1 MMRLLFLFCLII
13 SGIHALFGANPAPN
27 LQFTVE
33 IDSIHHIDCLSPK
46 GYLSLRA
53 SGGTAP
59 YSFQWSNGN
68 DTFFDDDLEAGAV
81 EIFVYDSDGNVVS
94 LLVDIQEDRV
104 SPFASAGTDFN
115 LLCSTSTATLSG
127 SGSAGM
133 EFRYLWTGFSGG
145 VIQSGANT
153 LTPVIRHTGGFSLR
167 VTNVENGCFST
178 DTVFVS
184 ATHQAPS
191 VTATGGT
198 FNCIQTTVTLSSTYP
213 QQNVVW
219 WWTGPNG
226 FVSYDPNPQVGVT
239 GVFVF
244 RATDTVTTCMNTAN
258 ALVYADTMK
267 PVFVPVGGT
276 VTCSQPSVTIQGA
289 ATPANCTFFWKGP
302 PNFTSTL
309 QNPTVFNS
317 GLFRV
322 TVTNPSNGCARN
334 TVADIDEDLVPPGA
348 SAGVSGELTC
358 LNASAQLSGSSN
370 TGMVNY
376 LWTGPNGFT
385 SNSQNPVVTI
395 AGNYQLRVTD
405 PANGCTSV
413 ATVAVV
419 SNTAPPG
426 ASATGAVRTCAV
438 PNPVITAN
446 SPTQGVTYHWIGPGL
461 NTFQQNPAV
470 SNNGT
475 YFVTVTN
482 PANGCTSTASAVVTQ
497 NTTQPT
503 LTTTSATINCYNPSP
518 QISASSQTQGAT
530 FSWTGP
536 NGFTSGVSSPNV
548 SVSGFYYVTVT
559 NPANGCT
566 NSVNV
571 WVPENFNAPIV
582 FAGTDRVI
590 NCLFP
595 TILAN
600 PVGTSTGNFIT
611 YSWTT
616 WNGLILDGANT
627 LFARFGEPGSYTL
640 KVTNTISG
648 CFRLDSMTVTENPP
662 VEIQTS
668 VQTQVTCNGAAT
680 GVARV
685 TAQGGSGTFY
695 YNWSSGSTAATAT
708 GLSAGVY
715 TVTVTDSDGCS
726 ATSSV
731 TITQP
736 AALVVTASATG
747 QTMSGVNNGTA
758 TVSISGG
765 NFPYSVLW
773 STGSTLLTINNLA
786 PGQYSVTVTDV
797 NGCAKTAS
805 ATVNPLQCSI
815 TGVITPVNP
824 TCSGSNN
831 GSASVAVSGV
841 PNPVSYVW
849 SNGLQS
855 QTISS
860 LLAGTYTV
868 TATGANGCTL
878 ALSTQ
883 LTAPQ
888 PVSAVETGNSPVS
901 CLGSQNGSAT
911 LNASGGTGPY
921 TYSWSNNSTGASISG
936 VPAGTYTCTIS
947 DSRGC
952 TATRSVTIGAPAA
965 LSATLSDVIN
975 PDCPDSQNGSAL
987 ASVAGGVAPFTYN
1000 WSNGSSTPA
1009 QTGLGVGTYTCTI
1022 TDANGC
1028 TGVAAGQLMASDNT
1042 PPQLLL
1048 KNAEVELDS
1057 SGMVSVGY
1065 TLFDNGSSDTGC
1077 GIASWTVSPQ
1087 NFNCSQTGSHVIT
1100 LTATDRNGN
1109 TATGT
1114 ATLVVA
1120 DRIAPGMICPAS
1132 QTIMGCASQAFF
1144 SLPQVTDNCALS
1156 GVPVQTAGLPS
1167 GSTFPQGETLQR
1179 FSYTDQGGNTV
1190 TCQFTV
1196 TASEGVS
1203 VQIQAVPASCSAT
1216 CNGSAA
1222 ITPMSGAIGSVLWS
1236 NGQTNLTAT
1245 DLCAGQYQVTVTAS
1259 AGCSQVFSTSIQVLD
1274 TEAPALTCP
1283 QNVTTGVCNPVAT
1296 FGIPQV
1302 QDNCPFNPA
1311 GLQLIE
1317 GLPSGSVFPLGTIT
1331 ETFRYTDGGGNT
1343 AQCSFTVTVQ
1353 PVAGINFS
1361 FVNATCQD
1369 ACDGVAI
1376 IETGGVSLS
1385 VVWSNGSTET
1395 ILTGLCPGMYE
1406 AEITDQNGC
1415 EQTQTV
1421 VIASPLPLEISSY
1434 VLTNDMGNLG
1444 IGKIQVS
1451 IAGGT
1456 APYSYT
1462 WKLNGQPFS
1471 VEKDIYNLYAGE
1483 YTLEVRD
1490 INNCSLAGQIFTVNS
1505 FVSTSAPET
1514 GGVLIAFPNPAT
1526 TGLVLKIE
1534 GADDEIR
1541 AVSVTDMTGRLLYS
1555 QPAREYSQTY
1565 HLDLSGIP
1573 AGIMLV
1579 RVQTRDGWM
1588 TTKIV
1593 KN

>member
-1 MMRLLFLFCLII
+1 MMRLFFLFCLIL
-13 SGIHALFGANPAPN
+13 SGTRPVLGANPVSDV
-27 LQFTVE
+27 QFTVE
-33 IDSIHHIDCLSPK
+33 IDSIHHIDCLTPK
-46 GYLSLRA
+46 GYLSLRV

-59 YSFQWSNGN
+59 YSYQWSNGN
-68 DTFFDDDLEAGAV
+68 NTYFDDDLEAGSF
-81 EIFVYDSDGNVVS
+81 EIFVYDSDGNVTN
-94 LLVDIQEDRV
+94 LLVDIHEDRV
-104 SPFASAGTDFN
+104 PPFASAGADFN
-115 LLCSTSTATLSG
+115 LLCSTSTANLSG

-153 LTPVIRHTGGFSLR
+153 LTPVIRHTGGFSLK
-167 VTNVENGCFST
+167 VTNINNGCFST

-184 ATHQAPS
+184 ATHQAPA

-198 FNCIQTTVTLSSTYP
+198 FNCLQTTVTLNSTYP

-226 FVSYDPNPQVGVT
+226 FLSYDPNPQVSVT

-244 RATDTVTTCMNTAN
+244 RATDTITTCMNTAN

-289 ATPANCTFFWKGP
+289 STPVNCTFFWKGP

-309 QNPTVFNS
+309 QNPTVFN
-317 GLFRV
+317 GGAFRV
-322 TVTNPSNGCARN
+322 TVTNPANGCTRI
-334 TVADIDEDLVPPGA
+334 TVANIDEDIAPPGA

-358 LNASAQLSGSSN
+358 VNSSVQLSGSSN
-370 TGMVNY
+370 TGSVNY

-395 AGNYQLRVTD
+395 AGNYQLRVTN
-405 PANGCTSV
+405 PVNGCTSV

-419 SNTAPPG
+419 ANTAPPG

-438 PNPVITAN
+438 PNPVIYAS
-446 SPTQGVTYHWIGPGL
+446 SPVQGVTYHWIGPGL
-461 NTFQQNPAV
+461 NTFQQNPVV

-482 PANGCTSTASAVVTQ
+482 PVNGCTSTASAVVTQ

-518 QISASSQTQGAT
+518 QITATSQTQGAT

-536 NGFTSGVSSPNV
+536 NGFTSGVSNPNV

-571 WVPENFNAPIV
+571 WVPENLNAPIV

-600 PVGTSTGNFIT
+600 PVGTSTGNFLT

-662 VEIQTS
+662 VEIQAS
-668 VQTQVTCNGAAT
+668 VLSQVACNGAAT

-695 YNWSSGSTAATAT
+695 YNWSSGSTTATAT
-708 GLSAGVY
+708 GLPAGTH

-726 ATSSV
+726 SAASV

-736 AALVVTASATG
+736 AALTVTATATG

-758 TVSISGG
+758 TVSIGGG
-765 NFPYSVLW
+765 NFPYSILW
-773 STGSTLLTINNLA
+773 SNGSTLLSINNLA

-797 NGCAKTAS
+797 NGCTKSAF

-815 TGVITPVNP
+815 SGVITPVSP
-824 TCSGSNN
+824 TCSGGNN
-831 GSASVAVSGV
+831 GSASVAISGV
-841 PNPVSYVW
+841 PNPVSYTW
-849 SNGLQS
+849 SNGTQS
-855 QTISS
+855 QSISG

-868 TATGANGCTL
+868 TATGANGCTIS
-878 ALSTQ
+878 LSTQ

-888 PVSAVETGNSPVS
+888 PVTAVETSNIPVS
-901 CLGSQNGSAT
+901 CLGSQNGSAM
-911 LNASGGTGPY
+911 LDASGGTSPY
-921 TYSWSNNSTGASISG
+921 TYSWSNNSTGASIAG
-936 VPAGTYTCTIS
+936 VPAGAYVCTIS
-947 DSRGC
+947 DNKGC
-952 TATRSVTIGAPAA
+952 TVTRTVTISSPAA
-965 LSATLSDVIN
+965 LSATFSDVVN
-975 PDCPDSQNGSAL
+975 PDCPDSQNGSVL
-987 ASVAGGVAPFTYN
+987 ASVAGGNAPYTYN

-1009 QTGLGVGTYTCTI
+1009 QTGLGVGTYSCTI
-1022 TDANGC
+1022 TDVNGC
-1028 TGVAAGQLMASDNT
+1028 TGVAAGQLTAADNV

-1057 SGMVSVGY
+1057 SGLVSASY

-1077 GIASWTVSPQ
+1077 GIVNWTVSPQ
-1087 NFNCSQTGSHVIT
+1087 NFDCSQTGSHVIT

-1109 TATGT
+1109 VATGT
-1114 ATLVVA
+1114 AILVVA
-1120 DRIAPGMICPAS
+1120 DRIAPGLICPAD
-1132 QTIMGCASQAFF
+1132 QIITGCASQAYFN
-1144 SLPQVTDNCALS
+1144 LPQVTDNCAVV
-1156 GVPVQTAGLPS
+1156 GATVQTAGLPS
-1167 GSTFPQGETLQR
+1167 GASFPQGVTVQQ
-1179 FSYTDQGGNTV
+1179 FSYTDGGGNSA

-1203 VQIQAVPASCSAT
+1203 VQIQTVPASCTAT
-1216 CNGSAA
+1216 CNGSAVIA
-1222 ITPMSGAIGSVLWS
+1222 PMSGTIGSALWS
-1236 NGQTNLTAT
+1236 NGQSGLNAT

-1259 AGCSQVFSTSIQVLD
+1259 AGCSQVFNASIQVLD
-1274 TEAPALTCP
+1274 TEVPVLTCP
-1283 QNVTTGVCNPVAT
+1283 PGVTTGVCNPVAT
-1296 FGIPQV
+1296 FGTPQV
-1302 QDNCPFNPA
+1302 MDNCPFNPA

-1331 ETFRYTDGGGNT
+1331 ETYRYTDGGGNT

-1361 FVNATCQD
+1361 FVNATCHD

-1376 IETGGVSLS
+1376 IETGGASFS
-1385 VVWSNGSTET
+1385 VVWSNGATGT
-1395 ILTGLCPGMYE
+1395 TVTGLCPGMYE
-1406 AEITDQNGC
+1406 AEITDPNGC

-1421 VIASPLPLEISSY
+1421 VIAAPLPLEISSY
-1434 VLTNDMGNLG
+1434 TLTNDIGNAG
-1444 IGKIQVS
+1444 TGNIQV
-1451 IAGGT
+1451 IVTGGT
-1456 APYSYT
+1456 APYLYN
-1462 WKLNGQPFS
+1462 WKFNGQPFS
-1471 VEKDIYNLYAGE
+1471 SEKDIYNLFAGE
-1483 YTLEVRD
+1483 YTLEVQD
-1490 INNCSLAGQIFTVNS
+1490 MNNCSLASQIFTVNS
-1505 FVSTSAPET
+1505 FVSTSAPEN
-1514 GGVLIAFPNPAT
+1514 GSALMAFPNPAES
-1526 TGLVLKIE
+1526 VLTLQLE
-1534 GADDEIR
+1534 GSDDEIS
-1541 AVSVTDMTGRLLYS
+1541 AVLLTDMTGRLLFH
-1555 QPAREYSQTY
+1555 QTMQAPTRTY
-1565 HLDLSGIP
+1565 QLDLSGYP
-1573 AGIMLV
+1573 SGVMLV
-1579 RVQTRDGWM
+1579 RVQTQSGWVS
-1588 TTKIV
+1588 TKIV

>member
-1 MMRLLFLFCLII
+1 MMRLFLLFCLII
-13 SGIHALFGANPAPN
+13 SGMCPLLSASTHPET
-27 LQFTVE
+27 QFNVE

-46 GYLSLRA
+46 GYLSLRV

-59 YSFQWSNGN
+59 YSCQWSNGN
-68 DTFFDDDLEAGAV
+68 DTFFDDDLDAGTV
-81 EIFVYDSDGNVVS
+81 EIFVYDSDGNVVNLS
-94 LLVDIQEDRV
+94 VDIHEDRV
-104 SPFASAGTDFN
+104 PPFASAGADFN
-115 LLCSTSTATLSG
+115 LLCTTTTANLSG

-153 LTPVIRHTGGFSLR
+153 LTPVIRHTGGFSLK
-167 VTNVENGCFST
+167 VTNLNNGCFAT
-178 DTVFVS
+178 DTVLVS

-198 FNCIQTTVTLSSTYP
+198 FNCVQTTVTLGSTYP

-226 FVSYDPNPQVGVT
+226 FVSYDPNPQVGLT

-289 ATPANCTFFWKGP
+289 AMPAGCTFFWKGP

-322 TVTNPSNGCARN
+322 TVTNPSNGCAKS
-334 TVADIDEDLVPPGA
+334 TFAEIDEDLVPPGA

-358 LNASAQLSGSSN
+358 ANSSVQLSGSSN
-370 TGMVNY
+370 TGIVNY

-395 AGNYQLRVTD
+395 AGNYQLRVTN
-405 PANGCTSV
+405 PVNGCASV
-413 ATVAVV
+413 ATAAVV

-438 PNPVITAN
+438 PNPVINAN

-461 NTFQQNPAV
+461 NSFQQNPVV

-475 YFVTVTN
+475 YYVTVTN
-482 PANGCTSTASAVVTQ
+482 PSNGCTSTASALVTQ
-497 NTTQPT
+497 NTTQPS

-518 QISASSQTQGAT
+518 QITASSQTQGAL

-536 NGFTSGVSSPNV
+536 NGFTSGVSSPSV

-611 YSWTT
+611 HSWTT

-627 LFARFGEPGSYTL
+627 LFARFGEPGTYTL

-648 CFRLDSMTVTENPP
+648 CFRVDSMTVTENPP
-662 VEIQTS
+662 VEIQAS

-695 YNWSSGSTAATAT
+695 YNWSSGSTTATAT
-708 GLSAGVY
+708 GLTAGTH

-726 ATSSV
+726 ATGSV
-731 TITQP
+731 IITQP
-736 AALVVTASATG
+736 AALIVTASATG

-765 NFPYSVLW
+765 NFPYSILW
-773 STGSTLLTINNLA
+773 STGSNLLTINNLA
-786 PGQYSVTVTDV
+786 PGQYSVTVTDA
-797 NGCAKTAS
+797 NGCSRTAS
-805 ATVNPLQCSI
+805 ATVNSLQCTIS
-815 TGVITPVNP
+815 GVITPVHP
-824 TCSGSNN
+824 TCSNSNN
-831 GSASVAVSGV
+831 GSASVTVNGV
-841 PNPVSYVW
+841 PNPVSYIW
-849 SNGLQS
+849 SNGLSTQ
-855 QTISS
+855 IIAN
-860 LLAGTYTV
+860 LPAGTYTV
-868 TATGANGCTL
+868 TATGGNGCTL
-878 ALSTQ
+878 SLSAQ
-883 LTAPQ
+883 LIAPQQVTTAEVANQ
-888 PVSAVETGNSPVS
+888 PVSCFG
-901 CLGSQNGSAT
+901 GQNGSVT
-911 LNASGGTGPY
+911 LQAAGGTAPY
-921 TYSWSNNSTGASISG
+921 TYVWSNNSSG
-936 VPAGTYTCTIS
+936 DALSAVAAGTYSCTVSDVKGCSATRTVTIS
-947 DSRGC
+947 S
-952 TATRSVTIGAPAA
+952 PAA
-965 LSATLSDVIN
+965 LSVALEIIH
-975 PDCPDSQNGSAL
+975 PDCPDSQNGSCL
-987 ASVAGGVAPFTYN
+987 SNVNGGVPPFVFN
-1000 WSNGSSTPA
+1000 WSNGASTPA
-1009 QTGLGVGTYTCTI
+1009 QTGLGVGVYACTVS
-1022 TDANGC
+1022 DANAC
-1028 TGVAAGQLMASDNT
+1028 TSAAMGQLAASDNV
-1042 PPQLLL
+1042 PPQLVL

-1057 SGMVSVGY
+1057 NGLASVNY
-1065 TLFDNGSSDTGC
+1065 TLFDNGSTDTGC
-1077 GIASWTVSPQ
+1077 GIVNWTVSPQ
-1087 NFNCSQTGSHVIT
+1087 NFDCTGTGSHVIT

-1109 TATGT
+1109 IATGT

-1120 DRIAPGMICPAS
+1120 DRIAPGLICPAD
-1132 QTIMGCASQAFF
+1132 QTIMGCASLAFF
-1144 SLPQVTDNCALS
+1144 DPPQVVDNCGLQGIPA
-1156 GVPVQTAGLPS
+1156 QTAGLPS
-1167 GSTFPQGETLQR
+1167 GSSFPQGSTIQQ
-1179 FSYTDQGGNTV
+1179 FSYTDMGGNTS

-1196 TASEGVS
+1196 TATEGVS
-1203 VQIQAVPASCSAT
+1203 VQILSASATCTAT
-1216 CNGSAA
+1216 CNGSAV
-1222 ITPMSGAIGSVLWS
+1222 ITPLSGTVGTVLWS
-1236 NGQTNLTAT
+1236 NGQTGLTAT

-1274 TEAPALTCP
+1274 TEVPALTCP

-1296 FGIPQV
+1296 FGTPQV
-1302 QDNCPFNPA
+1302 LDNCPFNPA

-1317 GLPSGSVFPLGTIT
+1317 GLPSGSIFPLGTIT

-1343 AQCSFTVTVQ
+1343 GQCSFTVTVQ

-1361 FVNATCQD
+1361 FVNATCHD

-1376 IETGGVSLS
+1376 IETGGASFN
-1385 VVWSNGSTET
+1385 VVWSNGSAGTT
-1395 ILTGLCPGMYE
+1395 LTGLCPGMYE
-1406 AEITDQNGC
+1406 AEITDPNGC

-1421 VIASPLPLEISSY
+1421 VIASPLPLEISSF

-1444 IGKIQVS
+1444 TGKIQVGV
-1451 IAGGT
+1451 AGGT
-1456 APYSYT
+1456 APYSYS

-1471 VEKDIYNLYAGE
+1471 VEKDIYNLYSGE
-1483 YTLEVRD
+1483 YSLEVHD
-1490 INNCSLAGQIFTVNS
+1490 VNNCTLVSQIFTVNS
-1505 FVSTSAPET
+1505 IVSTSVPET
-1514 GGVLIAFPNPAT
+1514 GNILVACPNPAT
-1526 TGLVLKIE
+1526 TGLVLKTE
-1534 GADDEIR
+1534 GADAEIR

-1555 QPAREYSQTY
+1555 QAAQAYSQAY
-1565 HLDLSGIP
+1565 YLDLTGTP

-1579 RVQTRDGWM
+1579 RVQTRNGWL